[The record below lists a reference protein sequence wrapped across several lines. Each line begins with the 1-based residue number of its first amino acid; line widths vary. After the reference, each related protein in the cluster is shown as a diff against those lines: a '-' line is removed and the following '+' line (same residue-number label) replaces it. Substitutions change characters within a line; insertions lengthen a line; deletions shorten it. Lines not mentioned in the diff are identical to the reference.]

1 MGQQGLRGFLQHRG
15 VQAWGVGAHEQDCRV
30 LRQAAQQSAVHTLPQ
45 IAIALQ
51 AQGQTAGVG
60 VLGLFMGP
68 VLRLGKGRVRGV
80 GAHAQL
86 QRGPRHLRGLLHRV
100 HQQLLGQ
107 TRRAFGAQGGHE
119 PGFGL
124 PRHRGFGED
133 DQGGVHR

>member
-1 MGQQGLRGFLQHRG
+1 MGLQGQRGFLQHHG
-15 VQAWGVGAHEQDCRV
+15 VQARGVSAHEQDRRV
-30 LRQAAQQSAVHTLPQ
+30 LRQAAHQSAVHALPQ
-45 IAIALQ
+45 IATALK

-60 VLGLFMGP
+60 VLGLFMGL
-68 VLRLGKGRVRGV
+68 VLRLDKRRVRGV

-86 QRGPRHLRGLLHRV
+86 QRSPRHLRGLLHRM

-107 TRRAFGAQGGHE
+107 VRRAFGAQGRHE